1 MFPSYEEMG
10 KILDRMAEELPE
22 IFFEGLNLG
31 VVLFEG
37 IKIHDEAVNKEL
49 IILGEYHRTRLGR
62 QIRIYYGSFRQIYG
76 YVDHDQLVE
85 ALRETLRHEFTHHI
99 QDLAGDKAL
108 EIEDAV
114 KLAHWREEKTK

>member
-10 KILDRMAEELPE
+10 EILDFLAEELPE

-37 IKIHDEAVNKEL
+37 IKFHSEAKSKDL
-49 IILGEYHRTRLGR
+49 IILGEYHRTKMGR
-62 QIRIYYGSFRQIYG
+62 QIRIYYSSFHQIYG
-76 YVDHDQLVE
+76 DGNRDQLVE

-99 QDLAGDKAL
+99 QDLAGDRAL

-114 KLAHWREEKTK
+114 KLAQWKEEKIK

>member
-10 KILDRMAEELPE
+10 GILDHLAEELPE

-31 VVLFEG
+31 VVLFED
-37 IKIHDEAVNKEL
+37 IKIHDQAVKKEL

-76 YVDHDQLVE
+76 YVDYDELVE

-108 EIEDAV
+108 EIEDSV
-114 KLAHWREEKTK
+114 KLAQWRQEKKK